1 MYLDLYECFFFI
13 KQISNESV
21 TNNALTRAGGRK
33 CVTSHKVS
41 LSDVMSDEFN
51 VVPPRRLRGDFP
63 ERPHWQ
69 ILEKKTHVSML
80 RFKVKMSAKWK

>member
-1 MYLDLYECFFFI
+1 MYLDLYECFFFV

-41 LSDVMSDEFN
+41 LSDVNRVKSTGFHWVGS
-51 VVPPRRLRGDFP
+51 VVTSPNDPRVTRLTVFVAG
-63 ERPHWQ
+63 
-69 ILEKKTHVSML
+69 L
-80 RFKVKMSAKWK
+80 